1 MSDGLCW
8 TYVDSVLRS
17 TRGHLTPSDLCYYY
31 LIRDS
36 RGWDDGP
43 HAKANQLITNFKHDP
58 QKYAANSGPMY
69 YKSQAIRT
77 LAGYVR
83 SFFIAQKDVLG
94 NKDVYLVPIPTSKP
108 RSAQYYDPRL
118 DSLCQIV
125 ERDVPWVRY
134 LPLLDTKQNVGKAH
148 AGAGSRDP
156 SFLAGNMDCGEI
168 PPSRSE
174 RYVVLVDDVLTTG
187 AHYAAC
193 KQVVRNKFPD
203 VVVLGLFLSVHVNE
217 DREDPHDWS
226 GWA

>member
-1 MSDGLCW
+1 MSEGTCW

-17 TRGHLTPSDLCYYY
+17 TRNHLESNDLCYYY

-58 QKYAANSGPMY
+58 QKYAANSAPMY
-69 YKSQAIRT
+69 YKHQAIET
-77 LAGYVR
+77 LAGYVK
-83 SFFIAQKDVLG
+83 SFFGDQEDVLES
-94 NKDVYLVPIPTSKP
+94 KDVYLVPIPTSKP
-108 RSAQYYDPRL
+108 RSSQDYDPRL
-118 DSLCQIV
+118 DSLCRIV
-125 ERDVPWVRY
+125 ERDVPWVKY

-148 AGAGSRDP
+148 AGTGSRDP
-156 SFLAGNMDCGEI
+156 GFLARNMTCGEI
-168 PPSRSE
+168 PPSSSE

-193 KQVVRNKFPD
+193 KRVVQGKFSK

-217 DREDPHDWS
+217 ERHDPLDWA
-226 GWA
+226 G

>member
-17 TRGHLTPSDLCYYY
+17 TRGHLTPNDLCYYY

-43 HAKANQLITNFKHDP
+43 HAEANQLITNFKHDP
-58 QKYAANSGPMY
+58 QKYPANSAPMY
-69 YKSQAIRT
+69 YKRRAIKT
-77 LAGYVR
+77 LAGYVN
-83 SFFIAQKDVLG
+83 SFFVAQEDVLG
-94 NKDVYLVPIPTSKP
+94 NKDIYLVPIPTSKP
-108 RSAQYYDPRL
+108 RSSQDHDPRL
-118 DSLCQIV
+118 DSLCKIV

-156 SFLAGNMDCGEI
+156 DFLARNMACGEI
-168 PPSRSE
+168 PPSDSE

-193 KQVVRNKFPD
+193 KKVVRSKFPD

-217 DREDPHDWS
+217 RGGEPLDWV
-226 GWA
+226 GWV